1 MYILLPAN
9 LSQVLA
15 YLEAIVC
22 PTAKLHDTCLLVKRE
37 VLDVYLAGG
46 LVDGRRL
53 PLHQAVE
60 PDRGLGGKGHLE
72 IAVSTEREKMLIG
85 FRSYIFIMNS
95 KGSNVIFGSRYVG
108 IEYHEFTCFYSFC
121 HNTKN
126 KHSTYLL

>member
-1 MYILLPAN
+1 MADEYNRIPAN

-60 PDRGLGGKGHLE
+60 PDRGLSGKGHLK
-72 IAVSTEREKMLIG
+72 IAVSTEREKRLIG
-85 FRSYIFIMNS
+85 FRSYIFVMNS
-95 KGSNVIFGSRYVG
+95 KGPNAMFRSR
-108 IEYHEFTCFYSFC
+108 
-121 HNTKN
+121 
-126 KHSTYLL
+126 